1 MYKNFMG
8 QDTPAASTNRYDF
21 WASLI
26 DTVGE
31 TTGDIV
37 SALTDDSATATPAAA
52 PPGVTP
58 PAAPAYTPQPLNMT
72 AIAMIGIPALILGAV
87 ILARK

>member
-1 MYKNFMG
+1 MYRNFIG
-8 QDTPAASTNRYDF
+8 EDTPAASTDKYGF
-21 WASLI
+21 WTSLI

-37 SALTDDSATATPAAA
+37 AALTDDSATATPAAA
-52 PPGVTP
+52 PPAVTP
-58 PAAPAYTPQPLNMT
+58 TPPTYSPQPLNVT